1 MNPLSGLRIV
11 HATSGHPADD
21 DRIFFKEARSL
32 VRAGADVTLL
42 CSDATKPPAN
52 LYGVRYQTYPGGG
65 VLKRRLVTRHHL
77 EAALGDGRYDVIH
90 CHEPDGLLA
99 ALQVKRKTGVKVIF
113 DSHEMWG
120 ATLAQRFP
128 PWSWGMISRG
138 YQWLESRWIAQ
149 CDYAIGASWPISDYM
164 ASILGA
170 ENVTTILNVPVTDVF
185 ATPVAKTWEDPITFC
200 HDGHLRFDRGL
211 KIMTEA
217 IRQVSKHHP
226 VRLKIVGDVFGEELD
241 WLTAF
246 IDKYSLIDIISRTG
260 WLPYEQVGDAI
271 SPCHVGLIALAQLPN
286 NVVSSPNKMFNYM
299 LYGMPFISPSFCVPQ
314 QKLLAEE
321 RCGLL
326 ADSADPTSYADAM
339 RWMIENKRETQAMAE
354 RALNASRTKYRWEHM
369 EPLLVDLYAR
379 L

>member
-1 MNPLSGLRIV
+1 MSLLSGLRIV

-21 DRIFFKEARSL
+21 DRVFFKEARSL

-42 CSDATKPPAN
+42 CSDTTKPPAN

-65 VLKRRLVTRHHL
+65 ALKRRLITRRQL
-77 EAALGDGRYDVIH
+77 ESALAEGPYDVIH

-99 ALQVKRKTGVKVIF
+99 ALRVKRKTGVKVIF

-128 PWSWGMISRG
+128 PWSWRMISRS

-149 CDYAIGASWPISDYM
+149 CDRAIGASWAISDYL
-164 ASILGA
+164 ASILGPEHVA
-170 ENVTTILNVPVTDVF
+170 TILNVPVTDVF
-185 ATPVAKTWEDPITFC
+185 APPVAKSWEDPITFC
-200 HDGHLRFDRGL
+200 HDGRLSFDRGL
-211 KIMTEA
+211 KTMAEA
-217 IRQVSKHHP
+217 IRQVSEKHP
-226 VRLKIVGDVFGEELD
+226 VRFKIVGDVFGEERD

-246 IDKYSLIDIISRTG
+246 IDQYRLQEVITRTG
-260 WLPYEQVGDAI
+260 WLPYEEVGAALA
-271 SPCHVGLIALAQLPN
+271 PCHIGLIALLQLPN
-286 NVVSSPNKMFNYM
+286 NVVTSSNKVFNYM
-299 LYGMPFISPSFCVPQ
+299 LYGMPFIGPSFRLAK
-314 QKLLAEE
+314 QKLVAEE
-321 RCGLL
+321 RCGVL
-326 ADSADPTSYADAM
+326 ADSADPASYAAAM
-339 RWMIENKRETQAMAE
+339 QWMIENKSETQAMAE